1 MSQASAIRRARRF
14 RPRARGGLAC
24 LLLGLLVVVD
34 VLPRAEAVYSCS
46 SHADCQY
53 PGCND
58 ISCWSS
64 FSYCNNGVKDA
75 VCVSFS

>member
-1 MSQASAIRRARRF
+1 MSRARRF

-34 VLPRAEAVYSCS
+34 VLPRAEAYYSCS
-46 SHADCQY
+46 SDADCQY

-58 ISCWSS
+58 VSCSS
-64 FSYCNNGVKDA
+64 SYSYCNNGVLDA
-75 VCVSFS
+75 YCVSVS